1 MKEQS
6 FEWMLQGCHS
16 ITEIAVAYFPNYQYD
31 CSAVNALRRAI
42 KEHASLLAEL
52 TEAGFTQNHY
62 TDSETDISLSPAV
75 GHAFTG
81 EGIYR
86 QKSIL
91 IRTQNSRKDIMYF
104 NTFISILYIM
114 WLKGWLK
121 TFFNKF

>member
-16 ITEIAVAYFPNYQYD
+16 ITEIAVAYFPKRTRITVGRID
-31 CSAVNALRRAI
+31 GGRV
-42 KEHASLLAEL
+42 HP
-52 TEAGFTQNHY
+52 QNHY

-104 NTFISILYIM
+104 NTF
-114 WLKGWLK
+114 
-121 TFFNKF
+121 FFSFIY